1 MKKLLLILPLIS
13 YSSVALAEFPIGKV
27 GVRVSPKVDIDI
39 DGAPK
44 DGDGNAMGLYGEFG
58 STSLFGYADA
68 QRSDLDI
75 LNVSIDLDE
84 TRFGLGARTSN
95 ETGSAEVRVERYEV
109 DLDIG
114 NASISDDGSA
124 VHVGGA
130 LNIGAK
136 AAVFADFGFISMS
149 DLDGDEFQVGVR
161 GNISDSAEIYGAYR
175 TLTLEDD
182 FNDGIELSELRLGV
196 NLLF

>member
-1 MKKLLLILPLIS
+1 MRKLLLLLPLLS

-27 GVRVSPKVDIDI
+27 GVRVSPKVDLDI
-39 DGAPK
+39 DGMTK
-44 DGDGNAMGLYGEFG
+44 DGDGNALGLYGEFG
-58 STSLFGYADA
+58 GTSLFGYADL

-75 LNVSIDLDE
+75 FNLSIDLDE

-95 ETGSAEVRVERYEV
+95 PTGSAQVKVERYEV
-109 DLDIG
+109 DMDIG
-114 NASISDDGSA
+114 NLSVSDDGAA

-130 LNIGAK
+130 LNLGAN
-136 AAVFADFGFISMS
+136 AAVFADYGFISLS
-149 DLDGDEFQVGVR
+149 DFDGDEFQLGVR

-175 TLTLEDD
+175 MLSLEDD
-182 FNDGIELSELRLGV
+182 FNNETELSEIRLGV

>member
-13 YSSVALAEFPIGKV
+13 YASVALAEFPIGKV
-27 GVRVSPKVDIDI
+27 GVRVSPNVDIDRDI
-39 DGAPK
+39 APK

-58 STSLFGYADA
+58 STSLFGYADV
-68 QRSDLDI
+68 QRSNLDAQ
-75 LNVSIDLDE
+75 SISLDLDE
-84 TRFGLGARTSN
+84 TRFGLGARTHN

-109 DLDIG
+109 DVDNG
-114 NASISDDGSA
+114 NTSSRDDGTA
-124 VHVGGA
+124 VRAGGA
-130 LNIGAK
+130 LNIGTK
-136 AAVFADFGFISMS
+136 VAVFGNVGFISMS

-175 TLTLEDD
+175 MLTLEDD
-182 FNDGIELSELRLGV
+182 LNNETELSELRLGV